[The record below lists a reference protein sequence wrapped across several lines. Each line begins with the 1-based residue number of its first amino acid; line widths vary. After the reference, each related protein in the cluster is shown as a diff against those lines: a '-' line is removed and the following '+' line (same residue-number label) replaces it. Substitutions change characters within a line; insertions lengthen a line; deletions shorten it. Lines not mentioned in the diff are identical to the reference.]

1 MNFREMILRT
11 FQRKK
16 TDRIVWQPRI
26 RYWYNGNQ
34 VSKRPDEIRQD
45 ELPYPKVPHEY
56 RGKTVLQVYD
66 HLRASPR
73 YPGEVLDIGVFRTK
87 THPEAQIKH
96 TAFDEAGERVT
107 ITETPVGKLKTRN
120 RGGYPTE
127 YALKTPDDCEIMKY
141 VLQHTEFQF
150 DAEAYERA
158 EKAFGERGI
167 VQSFYSRSP
176 FQRMIVEFMGARNFF
191 IQLHRHQGE
200 MESFMDA
207 IAEWDDGMYE
217 VLVKCPMK
225 ILNFGENIDAN
236 LASPKFFRKYLI
248 PYYERRVKQL
258 HRVGKFCHIHM
269 DGAMKPLLPLLDE
282 LEFDGIEA
290 ATPKPQGDVEID
302 ELKEGMGDKILL
314 DGIPAVMF
322 IPVYTEKQVR
332 DFAMKV
338 LETFSPNLILGV
350 SDELPPTADIRLM
363 ELVSRLVEDFQP

>member
-1 MNFREMILRT
+1 M
-11 FQRKK
+11 
-16 TDRIVWQPRI
+16 
-26 RYWYNGNQ
+26 
-34 VSKRPDEIRQD
+34 
-45 ELPYPKVPHEY
+45 
-56 RGKTVLQVYD
+56 
-66 HLRASPR
+66 
-73 YPGEVLDIGVFRTK
+73 
-87 THPEAQIKH
+87 EA
-96 TAFDEAGERVT
+96 
-107 ITETPVGKLKTRN
+107 
-120 RGGYPTE
+120 
-127 YALKTPDDCEIMKY
+127 
-141 VLQHTEFQF
+141 
-150 DAEAYERA
+150 
-158 EKAFGERGI
+158 
-167 VQSFYSRSP
+167 
-176 FQRMIVEFMGARNFF
+176 
-191 IQLHRHQGE
+191 
-200 MESFMDA
+200 FMDA
-207 IAEWDDGMYE
+207 IAAWDDGMYE

-302 ELKEGMGDKILL
+302 ELKKGMGEKILL

-332 DFAMKV
+332 DFATKI

-363 ELVSRLVEDFQP
+363 ELVSRLVENFQP